1 MTTGAPDPSGLSGR
15 TVSHFRVL
23 EPLGA
28 GGMGMVYRAEDV
40 RLSRTVALKFM
51 LPDYAVDQE
60 AAARFLREA
69 RSAAALD
76 HPNIC
81 TVHEVGESQDGRLF
95 LAMSYYAGE
104 TLKDRLTRQGP
115 LPLDDALGIASQIA
129 RGLACAHA
137 AGVVHRDLKPANV
150 LVSEDGQPKVLDF
163 GIARVT
169 GLDIHTTIQTAHG
182 QFLGT
187 LAYMSPEQ
195 LRGDAT
201 EVDARSDVYAIG
213 VMLYRLMAGRL
224 PFDVGGLGLVEAA
237 QRILHT
243 DVVSLG
249 SLDPDFGGSIE
260 HVTQR
265 AMDADRNRRYPS
277 AAALGADLRACLEG
291 RPPIASSGLATASP
305 RVQLLIAESPDR
317 RFVAVGLTSGLVIV
331 LDAASGAS
339 LASIHGDGTRI
350 ERMLFDSASQ
360 LTIGRVSGQIQ
371 TTGIPQT
378 A

>member
-1 MTTGAPDPSGLSGR
+1 
-15 TVSHFRVL
+15 
-23 EPLGA
+23 
-28 GGMGMVYRAEDV
+28 
-40 RLSRTVALKFM
+40 
-51 LPDYAVDQE
+51 
-60 AAARFLREA
+60 
-69 RSAAALD
+69 
-76 HPNIC
+76 
-81 TVHEVGESQDGRLF
+81 
-95 LAMSYYAGE
+95 
-104 TLKDRLTRQGP
+104 
-115 LPLDDALGIASQIA
+115 
-129 RGLACAHA
+129 
-137 AGVVHRDLKPANV
+137 
-150 LVSEDGQPKVLDF
+150 
-163 GIARVT
+163 
-169 GLDIHTTIQTAHG
+169 
-182 QFLGT
+182 
-187 LAYMSPEQ
+187 MSPEQ

-243 DVVSLG
+243 DIVPLG

-331 LDAASGAS
+331 LDAVTGAS
-339 LASIHGDGTRI
+339 LASIHGDGTRL